1 MCLISFRKHSGRVNH
16 MEKES
21 NIDLKD
27 FETEKESV
35 TIQSQED
42 DIENETKSGNPLVD
56 YFETKLS
63 NIEKRVEKDSM
74 QAPDTLADNRS
85 YSPQLW
91 TFIKKYITEMPL
103 WSGVLLGR
111 LDRYRKDPCTTK
123 KREVNNFLSFSS
135 VNAKSEGY
143 IEGAM
148 RNLKQEDFSG
158 RKRLRADTFVYENY
172 S

>member
-1 MCLISFRKHSGRVNH
+1 MQN
-16 MEKES
+16 
-21 NIDLKD
+21 
-27 FETEKESV
+27 
-35 TIQSQED
+35 QED
-42 DIENETKSGNPLVD
+42 AIENETKPGNPLVD

-63 NIEKRVEKDSM
+63 NIEKRVENNSM
-74 QAPDTLADNRS
+74 QAPDALADNRS
-85 YSPQLW
+85 YSPQFL
-91 TFIKKYITEMPL
+91 TFIKKYLTEMPL

-135 VNAKSEGY
+135 TNTKSAGY
-143 IEGAM
+143 IKGPM

>member
-1 MCLISFRKHSGRVNH
+1 

-91 TFIKKYITEMPL
+91 TFIKK
-103 WSGVLLGR
+103 
-111 LDRYRKDPCTTK
+111 
-123 KREVNNFLSFSS
+123 
-135 VNAKSEGY
+135 
-143 IEGAM
+143 
-148 RNLKQEDFSG
+148 
-158 RKRLRADTFVYENY
+158 
-172 S
+172 

>member
-1 MCLISFRKHSGRVNH
+1 

-42 DIENETKSGNPLVD
+42 DIENETKPGNPLVD

-91 TFIKKYITEMPL
+91 TFIKSTLQKCHY
-103 WSGVLLGR
+103 GQA
-111 LDRYRKDPCTTK
+111 YC
-123 KREVNNFLSFSS
+123 
-135 VNAKSEGY
+135 
-143 IEGAM
+143 
-148 RNLKQEDFSG
+148 
-158 RKRLRADTFVYENY
+158 
-172 S
+172 